1 MHAKMGTTRTI
12 TATDG
17 KTEDNDDDRATAY
30 QEEDA
35 IDGEGDSRIDGD
47 TGGGDD
53 HDEY

>member
-1 MHAKMGTTRTI
+1 METARTI

-35 IDGEGDSRIDGD
+35 IDVEGDSGIDGD
-47 TGGGDD
+47 RRRRRP
-53 HDEY
+53 